1 MRKLAFHSF
10 FALTILIVITY
21 TAFYLMDLRPYKA
34 EEEALRKVIKT
45 EEAFEAQLEK
55 LGYRDPIHIKYIRWG
70 KALLKGDLGHYYDR
84 NKPVSEYLFKYM
96 GRTLL
101 LNGVAFMFAISIALP
116 LGVYAATREK
126 KLTDFLL
133 LILTM
138 LFTAIPSF
146 YFGLLGILGLVRNFP
161 GLLPVSGMGDI
172 IHLARGYPDVG
183 TQLLDLAY
191 HLILPVLSIAI
202 VWVGMLTPHIRV
214 AMIEILHQ
222 DYIRTAKAKGLNAF
236 SVLFKHGLK
245 NAILP
250 IIALTALIIPTLIIS
265 NILVE
270 KVFSWPGM
278 GLLFVESLYRGER
291 DMVLSI
297 VLVYTILVITGNS
310 LSDALSSKVDI
321 RIKED
326 RL

>member
-1 MRKLAFHSF
+1 MRKLAYQSI
-10 FALTILIVITY
+10 FALIILVLITY

-45 EEAFEAQLEK
+45 EEAFETQLK
-55 LGYRDPIHIKYIRWG
+55 ALGYRDPIHIKYIRWG
-70 KALLKGDLGHYYDR
+70 KALLRGDLGHYYDR
-84 NKPVSEYLFKYM
+84 NKPVKDYLFKYM

-101 LNGVAFMFAISIALP
+101 LNGVAFVLAISLALP

-126 KLTDFLL
+126 TVFDFLL

-172 IHLARGYPDVG
+172 LYLARGYPDLW
-183 TQLLDLAY
+183 TQLFDLA
-191 HLILPVLSIAI
+191 HHMILPVLSIAI
-202 VWVGMLTPHIRV
+202 VWVGMLIPHIRI

-222 DYIRTAKAKGLNAF
+222 DYIRTAKAKGLSAF
-236 SVLFKHGLK
+236 IVLFKHGLK
-245 NAILP
+245 NAALP
-250 IIALTALIIPTLIIS
+250 IISLTALIIPTLIIS

-297 VLVYTILVITGNS
+297 VLIYTILVITGNS
-310 LSDALSSKVDI
+310 LSDALSSKVDT
-321 RIKED
+321 RLKED
-326 RL
+326 HL